1 MGHIWEDAF
10 SLSYYMGLLPDTYN
24 CGLRMHRECRERF
37 PRHRL
42 HKKLLVSDPG
52 MHHGTCV
59 THVPWCM
66 SGSLTRGGGENVPGI
81 PGACA
86 TRSFRYLIWG
96 PLILIYLQ
104 DSIED
109 TPDFITPQ
117 KHSLLHSTAAFASSD
132 NLKVIVWRR
141 DIGRGLISYH
151 QHSNDICDNIP
162 QLAITIMIIYLS
174 FESLYLMRSSK
185 TKWSFGTNDIH

>member
-1 MGHIWEDAF
+1 
-10 SLSYYMGLLPDTYN
+10 
-24 CGLRMHRECRERF
+24 
-37 PRHRL
+37 
-42 HKKLLVSDPG
+42 
-52 MHHGTCV
+52 
-59 THVPWCM
+59 M
-66 SGSLTRGGGENVPGI
+66 SGPLTRGGGENVPGI

-104 DSIED
+104 DSTED

-141 DIGRGLISYH
+141 DIGGGLISYH
-151 QHSNDICDNIP
+151 QHSNNICDNIP
-162 QLAITIMIIYLS
+162 QLAITFMIIYLS

-185 TKWSFGTNDIH
+185 TKWLFGTNDIHWRPRVKNILCFGLKTDLRILWNAKRFCWTVEMNCLV